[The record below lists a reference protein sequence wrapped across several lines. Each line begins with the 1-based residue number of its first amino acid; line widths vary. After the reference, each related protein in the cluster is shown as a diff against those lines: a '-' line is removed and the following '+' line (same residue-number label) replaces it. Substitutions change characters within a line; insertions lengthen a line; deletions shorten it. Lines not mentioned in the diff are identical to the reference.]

1 LQVWSSHYH
10 KNRAANSVQEA
21 ADTMNTYRVACIKAY
36 RQEEQLEAL
45 KDQVLEDAMG

>member
-1 LQVWSSHYH
+1 MKTY
-10 KNRAANSVQEA
+10 RAA
-21 ADTMNTYRVACIKAY
+21 CIEAY